1 MNHQQAWC
9 METIDLGCQTYSVS
23 KAIAIMRHNSS
34 HDKTYTL
41 APQLIAAKLNIA
53 CGNSNP
59 SCIMSAINA
68 ADSWLCQHPIGSGVT
83 ANSAA
88 WQQIKA
94 TSNQLEK
101 YNEGMLCAPSCGGS
115 DLQFAPPVLQ

>member
-1 MNHQQAWC
+1 
-9 METIDLGCQTYSVS
+9 METITLGCQTYSQS

-41 APQLIAAKLNIA
+41 AQQLIAAKLNIA
-53 CGNSNP
+53 CGNSDS

-68 ADSWLCQHPIGSGVT
+68 ADSWLCLHPIGSGVT

-88 WQQIKA
+88 WQEIKS

-101 YNEGMLCAPSCGGS
+101 YNEGLLCAPSCDS
-115 DLQFAPPVLQ
+115 AAIQFARPTLQ

>member
-1 MNHQQAWC
+1 
-9 METIDLGCQTYSVS
+9 METITLGCQTYSQS

-41 APQLIAAKLNIA
+41 AQQLIAAKLNIA
-53 CGNSNP
+53 CGNSDA

-68 ADSWLCQHPIGSGVT
+68 ADSWLCDHPIGSGVT

-88 WQQIKA
+88 WQQIKG
-94 TSNQLEK
+94 TSTLLER
-101 YNEGMLCAPSCGGS
+101 YNEGQFCAPSCS
-115 DLQFAPPVLQ
+115 NTLIQQAAPQLQ